1 MKKTSL
7 LTSLFLS
14 LLLCSCH
21 PDDPVPQS
29 DYDFGEG
36 VFVLNEGT
44 YTYANSSLSFYDV
57 QKDSVMNN
65 VFYRVNGAPI
75 GDVGQ
80 SLAMINGKLYIV
92 VNNSNYIYKVDAN
105 TLVCDTTKAYLLGD
119 FYSPRY
125 MLPLA
130 PDKAYISDLAGRNL
144 WIINPENMTHTGS
157 IAMGKPTETMVMV
170 GKEVFVTNW
179 SKYYDTT
186 LDNNTVMVVD
196 AERDIKVSEIV
207 VGKEPNGM
215 VVDRDGKVWVLCEGA
230 FWAME
235 LGLED
240 SEDPE
245 YPTLWKIDP
254 LTKKA
259 TCEITFDTTA
269 TCLAIDPQGAYM
281 YCFVNGDV
289 RRISVSTSSIDDTF
303 CIPSEGRIFYKMSVN
318 PYNGDLY
325 LTDAK
330 NYSVN
335 GEAFRYSA
343 DGVLLSSFKVG
354 ICPGFM
360 LFKKD

>member
-1 MKKTSL
+1 MKKISL
-7 LTSLFLS
+7 LTFLFLS
-14 LLLCSCH
+14 LLVCSCH

-29 DYDFGEG
+29 DYNFGEG

-44 YTYANSSLSFYDV
+44 YTYANASLSFYNI
-57 QKDSVMNN
+57 QNDSVMNN

-105 TLVCDTTKAYLLGD
+105 TLVCDTTEAYLLGD

-130 PDKAYISDLAGRNL
+130 PNKAYISDLAGRNL
-144 WIINPENMTHTGS
+144 WIIDPETMTHTGS

-170 GKEVFVTNW
+170 GNEVYVTNW
-179 SKYYDTT
+179 SKYYDAT

-215 VVDRDGKVWVLCEGA
+215 VVDKDGKVWVLCEGA
-230 FWAME
+230 YWGME
-235 LGLED
+235 LELDDWEF
-240 SEDPE
+240 
-245 YPTLWKIDP
+245 PTLWKIDP
-254 LTKKA
+254 QTKRA
-259 TCEITFDTTA
+259 TCKISFDATA
-269 TCLAIDPQGAYM
+269 TCLAIDPQGSYM

-289 RRISVSTSSIDDTF
+289 RRISVSTGLIDDTF
-303 CIPSEGRIFYKMSVN
+303 CIPSEGRVFYKMSVN

-325 LTDAK
+325 ITDAK

-335 GEAFRYSA
+335 GEAYRYSS